1 MARDTKD
8 QGIRTRAI
16 HVGEGR
22 REATAPSSP
31 DIVMSSTFLVDEEV
45 SFSANN
51 LGEDTPYVYS
61 RWANPTVDQLE
72 EKLASLENAGA
83 SVAFASGMAAS
94 TALLFSNLAAGDHL
108 VISDTNYPGTA
119 EFARETLPRYGVA
132 VTPVDATDP
141 GAIRAA
147 MRDETRLVW
156 IETPSNPLLRI
167 VDIEAAA
174 AIAKAGGA
182 LLAVDS
188 TFATP
193 IATRPLDLGA
203 DFVVHSLTK
212 YIGGHGDAMG
222 GAVCGS
228 ADALARLRGEGMS
241 HYGGVISPFNAWLIM
256 RGIATL
262 PLRMRAHE
270 ENAFAVARFLEDH
283 PNVERVLYPGL
294 ASHPQHELAAR
305 QMDNFSGMISF
316 RVPAPKK
323 VAARMMRELG
333 VIHYAVSLG
342 HHRSLVYLMQTEDL
356 VTSSYA
362 LEGEPLERYRA
373 IAGEGL
379 FRLSVGIE
387 DPDDLIADLEQVL
400 GGSD

>member
-1 MARDTKD
+1 MARETKNK
-8 QGIRTRAI
+8 GLRTRAI

-22 REATAPSSP
+22 REPSFPSSP

-51 LGEDTPYVYS
+51 LGDETPYVYS

-72 EKLASLENAGA
+72 EKLASLENAEA
-83 SVAFASGMAAS
+83 AVAFASGMAAS
-94 TALLFSNLAAGDHL
+94 TALLFSTLAAGDHL

-119 EFARETLPRYGVA
+119 EFARETLPRYGVD

-141 GAIRAA
+141 DAMRAA
-147 MRDETRLVW
+147 MRDETRLLW

-167 VDIEAAA
+167 ADIEAAG
-174 AIAKAGGA
+174 AIAKDSDA

-228 ADALARLRGEGMS
+228 REALGRLRGEGMS

-270 ENAFAVARFLEDH
+270 ENAFAVARYLEDD
-283 PNVERVLYPGL
+283 PRVERVLYPGL
-294 ASHPQHELAAR
+294 ESHPQHELAAR
-305 QMDNFSGMISF
+305 QMDNYSGMISF
-316 RVPAPKK
+316 RVAAPKPL
-323 VAARMMRELG
+323 AARMMQELE

-356 VTSSYA
+356 VTTSYA
-362 LEGEPLERYRA
+362 LEGDALARYREV
-373 IAGEGL
+373 AGEGL

-387 DPDDLIADLEQVL
+387 DADDLVADLDRVL
-400 GGSD
+400 G

>member
-1 MARDTKD
+1 MAHDTKEK
-8 QGIRTRAI
+8 GIRTRAI
-16 HVGEGR
+16 HAGEGR
-22 REATAPSSP
+22 RKATSPSSP

-51 LGEDTPYVYS
+51 LGDDTPYVYS

-83 SVAFASGMAAS
+83 AVAFASGMAAS
-94 TALLFSNLAAGDHL
+94 TALLFSTLAAGDHL

-141 GAIRAA
+141 EAIRAA
-147 MRDETRLVW
+147 IRDETRLVW

-167 VDIEAAA
+167 ADIEATA
-174 AIAKAGGA
+174 AIAKAAGA

-193 IATRPLDLGA
+193 IATRPLDRGA

-222 GAVCGS
+222 GAVCGT
-228 ADALARLRGEGMS
+228 AEALAGLRGEGMS

-256 RGIATL
+256 RGMATL

-283 PNVERVLYPGL
+283 PRVERVLYPGL
-294 ASHPQHELAAR
+294 ESHPQHELAAR

-316 RVPAPKK
+316 RGPAPKPL
-323 VAARMMRELG
+323 AARMMQELG

-356 VTSSYA
+356 VTTSYA
-362 LEGEPLERYRA
+362 LEGEALERYRDL
-373 IAGEGL
+373 AGEGL

-387 DPDDLIADLEQVL
+387 DPEDLIADLDRVL
-400 GGSD
+400 G